1 MVPNFTASY
10 IFKTF
15 LIGLHVSKD
24 KNTVVGDNLEPSK
37 FKLTIL
43 NMFVMLAML
52 GHEAIMNSSVS
63 KNFVLKIEFFR
74 VVGVNKQNY
83 LFEEQTSPNDVMIL
97 IR

>member
-1 MVPNFTASY
+1 
-10 IFKTF
+10 
-15 LIGLHVSKD
+15 
-24 KNTVVGDNLEPSK
+24 
-37 FKLTIL
+37 
-43 NMFVMLAML
+43 MFVMSAML